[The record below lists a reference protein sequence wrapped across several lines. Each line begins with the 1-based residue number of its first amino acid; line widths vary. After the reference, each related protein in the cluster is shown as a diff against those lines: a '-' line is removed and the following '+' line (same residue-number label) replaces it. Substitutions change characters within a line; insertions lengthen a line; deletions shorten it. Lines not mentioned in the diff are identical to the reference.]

1 MPNSLVARPALPAR
15 LKPAAS
21 EKITLTQT
29 VARKMLVPCLYQ
41 LSDTNLEAVRAAG
54 RTMQIRVLGLT
65 SLEPNVTPE
74 LVLTTI
80 ESITVLRALHAAH
93 PVKAALAGRIH

>member
-1 MPNSLVARPALPAR
+1 MQNSLAALPVLPAR

-29 VARKMLVPCLYQ
+29 VARKMLVPCLRQ

-65 SLEPNVTPE
+65 SLKPDVTPE
-74 LVLTTI
+74 LVLITI
-80 ESITVLRALHAAH
+80 ESITVPGALHATHA
-93 PVKAALAGRIH
+93 VKAALPGRIH